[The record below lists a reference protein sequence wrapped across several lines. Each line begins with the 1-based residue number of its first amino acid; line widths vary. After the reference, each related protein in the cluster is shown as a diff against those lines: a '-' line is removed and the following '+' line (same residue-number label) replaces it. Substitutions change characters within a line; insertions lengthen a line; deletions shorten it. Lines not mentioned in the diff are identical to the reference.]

1 MFRHYIHLMTDI
13 DNIIDDII
21 EEQLQDIEC
30 ETTRNVLTM
39 IIRQIGR
46 VAFIAG
52 YINSIIIEY

>member
-1 MFRHYIHLMTDI
+1 MTDI

-21 EEQLQDIEC
+21 EEQLQDISC

-52 YINSIIIEY
+52 YITSIIIEY

>member
-1 MFRHYIHLMTDI
+1 MTDI

-52 YINSIIIEY
+52 YITSIIIEY

>member
-21 EEQLQDIEC
+21 EEQLQDISC

-52 YINSIIIEY
+52 YITSIIIEY